1 MTFDLEAARDGMSR
15 DLEEFTTVD
24 GALGWTFL
32 VLVFALP
39 IASLIL
45 VLARRWVALVPFIGS
60 LALFAAWFLY
70 YATDWLPPVSG
81 SATAL
86 VFIYVLAGWLLL
98 GVVSIVKRRA
108 EVS

>member
-1 MTFDLEAARDGMSR
+1 MSR
-15 DLEEFTTVD
+15 DLEAFTTED

-45 VLARRWVALVPFIGS
+45 VLARRWVALVPLIGS
-60 LALFAAWFLY
+60 LALFAAWLLY
-70 YATDWLPPVSG
+70 YATDWFPPVSG

-86 VFIYVLAGWLLL
+86 VFIYVLAGWVFL
-98 GVVSIVKRRA
+98 GVASIVKRRV